1 MLFENHFGDG
11 ELVSSQELSKLIQ
24 TSAKN
29 FKFSLV
35 FVAACDSED
44 VGKIFRLGA
53 EHVICVEKGRF
64 VLDQAA
70 IRFTKTFYE
79 QIYQKEETICT
90 AFYEAQR
97 SVQYNHTAEEA
108 NLFKIFSDHHKDEPC
123 SRLEQFEEGKW

>member
-24 TSAKN
+24 TSTKN

-64 VLDQAA
+64 VLDEAA
-70 IRFTKTFYE
+70 ILFTKTFYE

-90 AFYEAQR
+90 AF
-97 SVQYNHTAEEA
+97 
-108 NLFKIFSDHHKDEPC
+108 D
-123 SRLEQFEEGKW
+123 